1 MGQPFSPSAAD
12 AGVWGGRAFGDG
24 SAVLPESGLVH
35 VTPGVSVVLCTSDL
49 YVSCVHRDTDTLVGL
64 PRPIHESVKTLK
76 QVSRLGCQ
84 SSERGTHQY
93 KLDDPQ

>member
-1 MGQPFSPSAAD
+1 MRDLITCRERSRQP
-12 AGVWGGRAFGDG
+12 DG
-24 SAVLPESGLVH
+24 ESGLVH
-35 VTPGVSVVLCTSDL
+35 MTPGVSVVLCTSDL

-84 SSERGTHQY
+84 SSEIGTHQY
-93 KLDDPQ
+93 KLNDPQ